1 MNWLLVAIIAHF
13 IFALVFIVDKFL
25 LSKTVLQP
33 RAYAFYVGIL
43 GIFALLLIPFGF
55 TLLPFGQIIAS
66 FIAGVLFIFAILFFY
81 KLIQL
86 GEISRITPIVGGA
99 VPIFTLILTYS
110 FLGERLTGYQLIAF
124 FLLVFGGM
132 IMLWPRKDKINSPI
146 GKASLTKKLT
156 LAIIAALFFAGSF
169 VLTKFIYLEQSFING
184 FIWIRLGG
192 FLGAWL
198 LLFWPGGRQII
209 FKTTKTIKIKSA
221 GLLISNKILS
231 ALAFILLNYAI
242 FLGSVTLVNSLQ
254 GIQYAFLLII
264 ALFLSKKFPQILK
277 EQISRKV
284 ILQKIMAILFIVLG
298 LGILAF

>member
-1 MNWLLVAIIAHF
+1 MNWLVIAIIAHF

-33 RAYAFYVGIL
+33 RAYAFYVGLL

-55 TLLPFGQIIAS
+55 TLLPAGQTVVS
-66 FIAGVLFIFAILFFY
+66 LIAGILFVLAILFFY
-81 KLIQL
+81 KLIQI
-86 GEISRITPIVGGA
+86 GEVSRITPIVGGA

-110 FLGERLTGYQLIAF
+110 FLGERLTVYQLVAF
-124 FLLVFGGM
+124 FLLVFGGV
-132 IMLWPRKDKINSPI
+132 IMLWPRKDRSNLSIS
-146 GKASLTKKLT
+146 KASLVKKLT
-156 LAIIAALFFAGSF
+156 IAIIAALFFAGSF
-169 VLTKFIYLEQSFING
+169 VLTKFIFAEQPFING

-198 LLFWPGGRQII
+198 LFFWPGNRKII
-209 FKTTKTIKIKSA
+209 FKTTGTIKGRSV

-231 ALAFILLNYAI
+231 ALAFLLLNYAI

-254 GIQYAFLLII
+254 GIQYVFLLII
-264 ALFLSKKFPQILK
+264 AFFLSKKFPQILK
-277 EQISRKV
+277 EQISQGV
-284 ILQKIMAILFIVLG
+284 ILQKIMAILLITLG

>member
-1 MNWLLVAIIAHF
+1 MNWLVVAIIAHF

-33 RAYAFYVGIL
+33 RAYAFYVGLL

-66 FIAGVLFIFAILFFY
+66 FTAGVLFVLAILFFY
-81 KLIQL
+81 KLIKL
-86 GEISRITPIVGGA
+86 GEISRIIPIVGGA

-124 FLLVFGGM
+124 FLLVFGGV
-132 IMLWPRKDKINSPI
+132 IMLWPRKDKINLPI

-169 VLTKFIYLEQSFING
+169 VLTKFIFTEQPFING

-198 LLFWPGGRQII
+198 LFLWPGSHQII
-209 FKTTKTIKIKSA
+209 FKTTETIKGRSV
-221 GLLISNKILS
+221 GLLISNKVLS

-277 EQISRKV
+277 EQISRGM
-284 ILQKIMAILFIVLG
+284 ILQKIMAILLIALG

>member
-13 IFALVFIVDKFL
+13 LFALVFVVDKFL

-43 GIFALLLIPFGF
+43 GIFALFLIPFGF
-55 TLLPFGQIIAS
+55 TLLPVGQIAAS
-66 FIAGVLFIFAILFFY
+66 LISGILFVLAILFFY

-110 FLGERLTGYQLIAF
+110 FLGERLTSYQLIAF
-124 FLLVFGGM
+124 FLLVFGGV
-132 IMLWPRKDKINSPI
+132 IMLWPRKDRVSSPI

-169 VLTKFIYLEQSFING
+169 VLTKFIYNEQPFING

-198 LLFWPGGRQII
+198 LLFWPGSRQII

-221 GLLISNKILS
+221 GLLVSNKILS

-264 ALFLSKKFPQILK
+264 ALFLSKKFPQIIK
-277 EQISRKV
+277 EQISQKV
-284 ILQKIMAILFIVLG
+284 ILQKIMAILFIILG
-298 LGILAF
+298 LSILAF

>member
-1 MNWLLVAIIAHF
+1 MNWLVIAIIAHF
-13 IFALVFIVDKFL
+13 IFAIVFIVDKFL

-55 TLLPFGQIIAS
+55 TLLPAGQIAAS
-66 FIAGVLFIFAILFFY
+66 LIAGVLFVLAILFFY

-110 FLGERLTGYQLIAF
+110 FLGERLTGYQLVGF
-124 FLLVFGGM
+124 FLLVFGGV
-132 IMLWPRKDKINSPI
+132 IMLWPRKDRINPPT

-169 VLTKFIYLEQSFING
+169 VLTKFIFMEQPFING

-198 LLFWPGGRQII
+198 LFFWPGNRQII
-209 FKTTKTIKIKSA
+209 FKTTETIKGRSV
-221 GLLISNKILS
+221 GLLVSNKILS
-231 ALAFILLNYAI
+231 ALAFVLLNYAI
-242 FLGSVTLVNSLQ
+242 FLGSVALVNSLQ
-254 GIQYAFLLII
+254 GVQYAFLLIV

-277 EQISRKV
+277 EQISRGM

>member
-1 MNWLLVAIIAHF
+1 MNWLIIAIIAHF
-13 IFALVFIVDKFL
+13 LFALVFIVDKFL

-55 TLLPFGQIIAS
+55 TLLPVGQIAAS
-66 FIAGVLFIFAILFFY
+66 LIAGVLFVLAILFFY

-86 GEISRITPIVGGA
+86 GEISRITPIIGGA

-110 FLGERLTGYQLIAF
+110 FLGERLTGYQLVAF
-124 FLLVFGGM
+124 FLLVFGGV

-146 GKASLTKKLT
+146 GKASLPKKLT

-169 VLTKFIYLEQSFING
+169 VLTKFIFTEQPFING

-198 LLFWPGGRQII
+198 LFFWPGSRQII
-209 FKTTKTIKIKSA
+209 FKTNKTIKIKSA

-277 EQISRKV
+277 EQISQGV
-284 ILQKIMAILFIVLG
+284 VAQKITAILFIILG
-298 LGILAF
+298 LSILAF